1 MIPAFTIGVPAIS
14 FQFFYLIRSLAMK
27 RKGFTLIELLVVI
40 AIIGILAAILLPAL
54 ARAREAARRSSC
66 QNNLKQWGI
75 VFKMYSNEAPG
86 EKYPPLQT
94 YRDRT
99 KFASATCNPGANAVK
114 DALAGGPSVYAIF
127 PEYLTDTNIIWCPS
141 DPELGQHK
149 ASMFAK
155 PGELPG
161 CIEDGGTK
169 LGWSPDAIDDS
180 YFYLGWAFDRLETS
194 ERTSQ
199 FGVVGALLSGT
210 FTGDPWVPVQI
221 GAALDGLASKYAAE
235 IAAMLGGGDV
245 YGAAAAVDKDIE
257 LVAPWKGMHAGNGE
271 SDTVYRLREG
281 IERFLITDI
290 NNPAASAMAQSTL
303 FIMLDTMGAGAN
315 TKYFNHVPGGCNV
328 LFMDGHVEFLRY
340 TGVSVD
346 NLTNSAEVSQK
357 MQGCQSPVLPTLA
370 TLVAA
375 FN

>member
-1 MIPAFTIGVPAIS
+1 
-14 FQFFYLIRSLAMK
+14 MK

-75 VFKMYSNEAPG
+75 IFKMYGNESPG
-86 EKYPPLQT
+86 EKFPPLQT

-99 KFASATCNPGANAVK
+99 KFLSATCTNVGSRPVKAN
-114 DALAGGPSVYAIF
+114 LAGGPSVYAIF
-127 PEYLTDTNIIWCPS
+127 PEYLTDTSIVWCPS
-141 DPELGQHK
+141 DPELGEHRMD
-149 ASMFAK
+149 MFAQ
-155 PGELPG
+155 PGEMPG

-169 LGWSPDAIDDS
+169 LGWSPNKIDDS
-180 YFYLGWAFDRLETS
+180 YFYLGWAFDNLELS
-194 ERTSQ
+194 
-199 FGVVGALLSGT
+199 ALASDFALVQTMLSGDM
-210 FTGDPWVPVQI
+210 TGNPWVPAQI
-221 GAALDGLASKYAAE
+221 GAALDGLAENNTAQVAA
-235 IAAMLGGGDV
+235 IFAGNDDNAILSAASV
-245 YGAAAAVDKDIE
+245 IDKDLPISS
-257 LVAPWKGMHAGNGE
+257 AFKGQGVGNGQ

-303 FIMLDTMGAGAN
+303 FIMLDTMGAGAGQ
-315 TKYFNHVPGGCNV
+315 KFFNHVPGGCNV
-328 LFMDGHVEFLRY
+328 LFMDGHVAFLRY

-346 NLTNSAEVSQK
+346 SLTNPAEVTQK
-357 MQGCQSPVLPTLA
+357 MKGCLSPVLPTLA